1 MNIHK
6 AFKRIDKLTDIE
18 LKRCIRQLKD
28 DIINYKIMIINYS
41 EEKMLKCGTPYLN
54 KQNGMLS
61 DFESTLKQL

>member
-41 EEKMLKCGTPYLN
+41 EEKNVKMWYSLFK
-54 KQNGMLS
+54 
-61 DFESTLKQL
+61 